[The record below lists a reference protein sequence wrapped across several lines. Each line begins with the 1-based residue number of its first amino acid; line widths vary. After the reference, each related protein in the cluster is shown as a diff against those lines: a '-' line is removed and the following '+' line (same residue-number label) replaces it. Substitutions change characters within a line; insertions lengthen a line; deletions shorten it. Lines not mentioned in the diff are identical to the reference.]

1 MEEEWKR
8 QMRQRVKIEPKLAK
22 MRKALNKR
30 FPGGDR
36 KLEMCLSS
44 REAVKGLE
52 RQKWCGIKM
61 V

>member
-1 MEEEWKR
+1 
-8 QMRQRVKIEPKLAK
+8 MRQRVKIEPKLAK